1 LKIFDNKILGRI
13 YGARRDKVTTIG
25 RNIFQ
30 NVLHNLYSSSNIIRV
45 IKSRRVRWAWH
56 ERISV
61 KNPKGTDLPQTE
73 G

>member
-13 YGARRDKVTTIG
+13 HGARRDKVTTIG

-45 IKSRRVRWAWH
+45 IKSRTVRWAWH
-56 ERISV
+56 GRISV
-61 KNPKGTDLPQTE
+61 KNLKGTDLQ
-73 G
+73 